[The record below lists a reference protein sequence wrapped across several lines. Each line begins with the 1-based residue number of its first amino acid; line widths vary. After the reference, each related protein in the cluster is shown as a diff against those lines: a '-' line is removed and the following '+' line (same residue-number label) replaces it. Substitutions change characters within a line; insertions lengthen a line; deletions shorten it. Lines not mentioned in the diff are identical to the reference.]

1 MPAFAKDLSTKTMSF
16 AKGANYVGETWYGK
30 KHGEGTMTWAN
41 GSKYAGQ
48 WNNGKKHG
56 VGTLSE
62 ANGGK
67 YEGEWKEDHFHGQGT
82 YTFPDGGK
90 YVGEYQDHKKHG
102 QGTQTWPDGKTY
114 EGEWENNEEREGTM
128 TLVDGTVQKGRFVNR
143 KFVEP
148 PAGAPPGL
156 LKSGTDLSPSAGAP
170 PVAQPL
176 VSTAE
181 VQLQGVN
188 AVNTDN
194 DTAEEKT
201 EGGAVGAPPVGAPPM
216 QQSEPAAPPAG
227 VQVQIPAGVGPG
239 QQFTAQMPDG
249 QQMAVT
255 VPDGCQAGQV
265 IQVDAPP
272 AVGAPPTMQQHQQ
285 MMMMNMMM
293 NQNNQPQQ
301 AAGPIIINNNNNN
314 NNINITTVKGEG
326 DWFAEGEVTP
336 WCAWCCGYSACIPS
350 IGTNCTCAF
359 LYAAATL
366 ARRTSRPSPLLRPAL
381 YPLQVLQL
389 LHGLLPA
396 RQRGVRLVLAE
407 GLADVHRHHLL
418 QDRGQLLLLRQH
430 LRLPLPEGHPVP
442 SHDLLLHALR
452 QRRLRLLQEGRL
464 RQGAHG
470 QDGRAA
476 DGARHGAL
484 NKQTT
489 TRLADD
495 LAPKGPSRR
504 RAQMSR

>member
-1 MPAFAKDLSTKTMSF
+1 MPPGLKPGGQFKMTTDS
-16 AKGANYVGETWYGK
+16 GENIWVKVPTGFK
-30 KHGEGTMTWAN
+30 P
-41 GSKYAGQ
+41 GQ
-48 WNNGKKHG
+48 VMEVKVPK
-56 VGTLSE
+56 
-62 ANGGK
+62 
-67 YEGEWKEDHFHGQGT
+67 
-82 YTFPDGGK
+82 
-90 YVGEYQDHKKHG
+90 
-102 QGTQTWPDGKTY
+102 
-114 EGEWENNEEREGTM
+114 
-128 TLVDGTVQKGRFVNR
+128 
-143 KFVEP
+143 
-148 PAGAPPGL
+148 PALGAPPL
-156 LKSGTDLSPSAGAP
+156 
-170 PVAQPL
+170 
-176 VSTAE
+176 
-181 VQLQGVN
+181 
-188 AVNTDN
+188 
-194 DTAEEKT
+194 
-201 EGGAVGAPPVGAPPM
+201 
-216 QQSEPAAPPAG
+216 QQSVPAAPPAG

-293 NQNNQPQQ
+293 NRNQPQQ
-301 AAGPIIINNNNNN
+301 AAGPIIVNNNNNNNNN

-326 DWFAEGEVTP
+326 DWLAEGEVTP
-336 WCAWCCGYSACIPS
+336 ICAWCCGYSACIPS
-350 IGTNCTCAF
+350 VATTCTSAF

-366 ARRTSRPSPLLRPAL
+366 ARRTSRPSPLLQSGPAL

-396 RQRGVRLVLAE
+396 RQRGVRLLLVEA
-407 GLADVHRHHLL
+407 LADVHRHHVL
-418 QDRGQLLLLRQH
+418 QDRGQLLLPRQR
-430 LRLPLPEGHPVP
+430 LRLPLPEGHPMP
-442 SHDLLLHALR
+442 PHDLLLHALR
-452 QRRLRLLQEGRL
+452 QRRLWLLQEGRL